1 MPAEMSWISIS
12 HGKKDTQGSSSNVV
26 RISTVL
32 TATDDVIV
40 WGMVG
45 GVNVVVVG
53 RDIWFNQIFYLTL
66 LSMPNLRN
74 RLTHECSIDEGVR

>member
-1 MPAEMSWISIS
+1 M
-12 HGKKDTQGSSSNVV
+12 V

-40 WGMVG
+40 WGMEG
-45 GVNVVVVG
+45 GVDVVVVG

-66 LSMPNLRN
+66 LSMPNLSN